1 MTLEGMVIRIFGY
14 KTKFRLFSAFLG
26 MTFLLSSEKL
36 TSAEMPAGAK
46 IQSGNVSITN
56 KNPDYI
62 VIDQSTHKSII
73 NWNSFSPEE
82 KEAIW
87 KRLEKLKT
95 QIMSSRVKIFD
106 SKLMNEGIKKYRLRV
121 KDDLNDSSKAFEIIK
136 QVSESFEDLMD
147 FGIELFNTEK
157 SLKDLKD
164 DIEIELYTLSKAH
177 YSKYFLEPLKIKK
190 II

>member
-1 MTLEGMVIRIFGY
+1 MSKRTRTPCIGICSTTYGDEVCRGCKR
-14 KTKFRLFSAFLG
+14 FSY
-26 MTFLLSSEKL
+26 E
-36 TSAEMPAGAK
+36 
-46 IQSGNVSITN
+46 
-56 KNPDYI
+56 
-62 VIDQSTHKSII
+62 II

-106 SKLMNEGIKKYRLRV
+106 RKLMNESIKKYRLRV
-121 KDDLNDSSKAFEIIK
+121 KDDLNDFSKAFEIIK

-147 FGIELFNTEK
+147 FGIELFNREK

>member
-1 MTLEGMVIRIFGY
+1 MSKRTRTPCIGICSTTYGDEVCRGCKR
-14 KTKFRLFSAFLG
+14 FSY
-26 MTFLLSSEKL
+26 E
-36 TSAEMPAGAK
+36 
-46 IQSGNVSITN
+46 
-56 KNPDYI
+56 
-62 VIDQSTHKSII
+62 II

-106 SKLMNEGIKKYRLRV
+106 SELMNEGIKKYRLRV
-121 KDDLNDSSKAFEIIK
+121 KDDLNDYSKAFEIIK

-147 FGIELFNTEK
+147 FGIELFNKEK

>member
-1 MTLEGMVIRIFGY
+1 MSKRTRTPCIGICSTTYGDEVCRGCKR
-14 KTKFRLFSAFLG
+14 FSY
-26 MTFLLSSEKL
+26 E
-36 TSAEMPAGAK
+36 
-46 IQSGNVSITN
+46 
-56 KNPDYI
+56 
-62 VIDQSTHKSII
+62 II

-106 SKLMNEGIKKYRLRV
+106 SELMNEGIKKYRLRV

-147 FGIELFNTEK
+147 FGIELFNREK
-157 SLKDLKD
+157 SLKDLKE

>member
-1 MTLEGMVIRIFGY
+1 MSKRTRTPCIGICSTTYGDEVCRGCKR
-14 KTKFRLFSAFLG
+14 FSY
-26 MTFLLSSEKL
+26 E
-36 TSAEMPAGAK
+36 
-46 IQSGNVSITN
+46 
-56 KNPDYI
+56 
-62 VIDQSTHKSII
+62 II
-73 NWNSFSPEE
+73 NWNSFTPEE

-106 SKLMNEGIKKYRLRV
+106 SDLMNEGIKKYRLRV

>member
-1 MTLEGMVIRIFGY
+1 MSKRTRTPCIGICSTTYGDEVCRGCKR
-14 KTKFRLFSAFLG
+14 FSY
-26 MTFLLSSEKL
+26 E
-36 TSAEMPAGAK
+36 
-46 IQSGNVSITN
+46 
-56 KNPDYI
+56 
-62 VIDQSTHKSII
+62 II

-106 SKLMNEGIKKYRLRV
+106 SELMNEGIKKYRLRV

-147 FGIELFNTEK
+147 FGIELFNREK

>member
-1 MTLEGMVIRIFGY
+1 MSKRTRTPCIGICSTTYGDEVCRGCKR
-14 KTKFRLFSAFLG
+14 FSY
-26 MTFLLSSEKL
+26 E
-36 TSAEMPAGAK
+36 
-46 IQSGNVSITN
+46 
-56 KNPDYI
+56 
-62 VIDQSTHKSII
+62 II

-106 SKLMNEGIKKYRLRV
+106 SDLMNEGIKKYRLRV

-147 FGIELFNTEK
+147 FGIELFNREK
-157 SLKDLKD
+157 SLKDLKE

>member
-1 MTLEGMVIRIFGY
+1 MSKRIRTPCIGICSTTY
-14 KTKFRLFSAFLG
+14 GDEVCRGCKRFSY
-26 MTFLLSSEKL
+26 E
-36 TSAEMPAGAK
+36 
-46 IQSGNVSITN
+46 
-56 KNPDYI
+56 
-62 VIDQSTHKSII
+62 II

-106 SKLMNEGIKKYRLRV
+106 SELMNEGIKKYRLRV

-147 FGIELFNTEK
+147 FGIELFNKEK

>member
-1 MTLEGMVIRIFGY
+1 MSKRTRTPCIGICSTTYGDEVCRGCKR
-14 KTKFRLFSAFLG
+14 FSY
-26 MTFLLSSEKL
+26 E
-36 TSAEMPAGAK
+36 
-46 IQSGNVSITN
+46 
-56 KNPDYI
+56 
-62 VIDQSTHKSII
+62 II

-147 FGIELFNTEK
+147 FGIELFNKEK
-157 SLKDLKD
+157 SLKDLFNA
-164 DIEIELYTLSKAH
+164 LW
-177 YSKYFLEPLKIKK
+177 
-190 II
+190 